1 MRSRAKTLPVP
12 VLEGDRCS
20 QTDGSDERCERT
32 GTAVVRTLGARET
45 ALGPTV
51 GGAIDIEEGIL
62 LLETE
67 PRDGVLGEVHDLL
80 GVVTV
85 VGHVGGA
92 VVVVSLSE
100 DEDVVAAAEWI
111 FEDGGG
117 AEVDIGIAA
126 RGLVG
131 GGTVKVPDAELADV
145 RDFFGDSLGTTG
157 EMRSPNE
164 QMKKINARSSLN
176 GDRHRHQSRHL

>member
-1 MRSRAKTLPVP
+1 MGAG
-12 VLEGDRCS
+12 E
-20 QTDGSDERCERT
+20 
-32 GTAVVRTLGARET
+32 ATLGPAVRS
-45 ALGPTV
+45 TV
-51 GGAIDIEEGIL
+51 DVKQGIL

-117 AEVDIGIAA
+117 AEVDIGVVAG
-126 RGLVG
+126 GL
-131 GGTVKVPDAELADV
+131 AC
-145 RDFFGDSLGTTG
+145 
-157 EMRSPNE
+157 
-164 QMKKINARSSLN
+164 
-176 GDRHRHQSRHL
+176 